1 MLLVIQRKYN
11 RKFSLKSHKWK
22 KKKNH
27 QTNVEN
33 NEIIQEMRKLIMKV
47 INDIQ
52 ICNTKIFYHKKNT
65 RLFFQMYNQ

>member
-1 MLLVIQRKYN
+1 M
-11 RKFSLKSHKWK
+11 

-52 ICNTKIFYHKKNT
+52 ICNTKIFYHKKK
-65 RLFFQMYNQ
+65 Y